1 MADCLVYW
9 KDCAA
14 ERPLFAIK
22 KMYGSLLQRF
32 SSPLKKARRT
42 SWWPISVGKQL
53 NDLPDD
59 VVTKVTRFYYSVP
72 RLTRRPTEL
81 ADEN

>member
-1 MADCLVYW
+1 M
-9 KDCAA
+9 
-14 ERPLFAIK
+14 
-22 KMYGSLLQRF
+22 
-32 SSPLKKARRT
+32 
-42 SWWPISVGKQL
+42 PISAGKQL

-59 VVTKVTRFYYSVP
+59 VVTKVTLFYYSDP